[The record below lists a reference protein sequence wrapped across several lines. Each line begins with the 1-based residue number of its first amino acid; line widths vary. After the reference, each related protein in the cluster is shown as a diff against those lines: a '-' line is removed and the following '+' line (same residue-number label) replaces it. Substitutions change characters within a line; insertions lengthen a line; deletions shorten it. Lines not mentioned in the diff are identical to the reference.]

1 MPRTTKTITFSLPPE
16 MANRVD
22 EVMKQQGRSRSEF
35 LREAVLRYIEECEWR
50 QLLQVRRGAGQGEGH
65 RPRGRGWSGGRVPG
79 RGQFLPYMRVVL
91 DTNVIVSGLNFPGNE
106 RLILQLAL
114 RGRFE
119 LCLSPFILEEV
130 AGVLGRKFDW
140 TEERSSQALRAL
152 GDAATI
158 VEPRRLPEVIEGGH
172 ADNRIL
178 ECAVEASADYLV
190 TGDRRHLLPLEGHQ
204 GARILNAPRFL
215 SFLGEG

>member
-1 MPRTTKTITFSLPPE
+1 
-16 MANRVD
+16 
-22 EVMKQQGRSRSEF
+22 
-35 LREAVLRYIEECEWR
+35 
-50 QLLQVRRGAGQGEGH
+50 
-65 RPRGRGWSGGRVPG
+65 
-79 RGQFLPYMRVVL
+79 MRVVL

-106 RLILQLAL
+106 RTVLELAL

-119 LCLSPFILEEV
+119 LCLSAFILDEV

-140 TEERSSQALRAL
+140 TEERTSQALRAMR
-152 GDAATI
+152 DASTV
-158 VEPRRLPEVIEGGH
+158 VEPRRLPEMIEGGH

-178 ECAVEASADYLV
+178 ECAVEFSTDYLV
-190 TGDRRHLLPLEGHQ
+190 TGDRRHLLPLEEHQ